1 LKDGGTRSAGGVRA
15 TRSRSVLIV
24 AQLALAVM
32 LLVLAT
38 LLTQALIAITVVPI
52 GVDQNRLLTAR
63 LDLPSWRYVNDAAL
77 VQYDDQLLA
86 RLKANQGVR
95 DAAWTDRLPI
105 LDGEP
110 ITEVTIDTRATPRPE
125 DRPWG
130 VVTTVSESYF
140 STAGIG
146 IVAGRGFA
154 QDDQPGRPDV
164 AVVNREMVR
173 RFWSDPAHAIGARVT
188 AGGRSLQIVGVA
200 TDVLRSDRE
209 AVNPQIYV
217 SARQRPSRTMT
228 LVVRADDPRA
238 VAPVVRDQ
246 IRGLDADVPVYQ
258 MRSYREGLDDD
269 MSSSVVLSGMFI
281 AFAVLA
287 LVLAASGLYAVVSYS
302 ASQRVKEFGVRV
314 ALGAVPGDITRM
326 MLRQT
331 GRLVAIGLVLGLVG
345 GRALASLATTL
356 LYKVSPSDPATY
368 AGVALTLGAIA
379 LLASYIPVRRATA
392 IDPVQALRLE

>member
-1 LKDGGTRSAGGVRA
+1 VRA

-24 AQLALAVM
+24 AQLGLAVM

-38 LLTQALIAITVVPI
+38 LLTQALVAITAVSI
-52 GVDQNRLLTAR
+52 GVDKDRLLTAR
-63 LDLPSWRYVNDAAL
+63 LDLPEWRYANDAA
-77 VQYDDQLLA
+77 VIQYDDQLPA
-86 RLKANQGVR
+86 RLKANRGIQN
-95 DAAWTDRLPI
+95 AAWADRLPI

-110 ITEVTIDTRATPRPE
+110 ITEVTIDGRTTSRPE
-125 DRPWG
+125 DRPWA

-140 STAGIG
+140 STMGVG
-146 IVAGRGFA
+146 VVAGRAFGPE
-154 QDDQPGRPDV
+154 DQAGRPDV

-173 RFWSDPAHAIGARVT
+173 RFWSDPAHAIGARVSA
-188 AGGRSLQIVGVA
+188 AGRPLQIVGVVS
-200 TDVLRSDRE
+200 DVVRADRE

-217 SARQRPSRTMT
+217 SSRQRPSRAMT
-228 LVVRADDPRA
+228 LIVRADDPRTA
-238 VAPVVRDQ
+238 AAVVREQ
-246 IRGLDADVPVYQ
+246 IRGLDVDVPVSQ
-258 MRSYREGLDDD
+258 MRSYQEGLDDD
-269 MSSSVVLSGMFI
+269 LSSSVVLGSMFI
-281 AFAVLA
+281 AFAILA

-331 GRLVAIGLVLGLVG
+331 GVLVAIGLVLGLVG
-345 GRALASLATTL
+345 GRVLAMLATTL

-368 AGVALTLGAIA
+368 AGVAVTLGAVA
-379 LLASYIPVRRATA
+379 LLASYVPVRRATA